1 MKKSKKFANGG
12 VASLTDLLAGL
23 NAGNSGP
30 TPIKAEPPF
39 ERNPDDSGRTLGSLP
54 PYQLDEGIG
63 YPTGDRPS
71 LGGGGGGVS
80 QIESG
85 LNQARSGL
93 DGVRGSFQSI
103 RDTAASSMKK
113 GGSVSAKIDLKNCK
127 ISTSKKS
134 SKSSKW

>member
-12 VASLTDLLAGL
+12 VASLTDLL
-23 NAGNSGP
+23 SGP
-30 TPIKAEPPF
+30 QPIRPEPPF
-39 ERNPDDSGRTLGSLP
+39 ERPDDSGRTIGSLP

-63 YPTGDRPS
+63 YPTGGRSS

-127 ISTSKKS
+127 ISTAKKS